1 MIRLLLKR
9 SELWRGRQ
17 LLKAFHGRSKG
28 DPAGA
33 CREEVNS
40 RCEGVAAWG
49 GCGGQEGKLLQLPLW
64 PWLHAA
70 PLSLSR
76 VHHPAPG
83 AAGTGPIAGMLGAW
97 LRHSWH
103 RHGAISS
110 VSEVVRLLPPLPLSN
125 PFSAAFKTQPL
136 CSWNCGWLPA
146 TGLCF
151 DFKDVGFAPFYHK
164 VQTGTAWL
172 RQNKF
177 CPGIKG
183 GQLFL
188 RLLPAAALLAARCLR
203 PGSANR

>member
-1 MIRLLLKR
+1 MVAPKETLPAPAEKRLIPGARVLL
-9 SELWRGRQ
+9 
-17 LLKAFHGRSKG
+17 H
-28 DPAGA
+28 
-33 CREEVNS
+33 
-40 RCEGVAAWG
+40 GVAAVG
-49 GCGGQEGKLLQLPLW
+49 RRGSSCSSHGSPGCVLLPF
-64 PWLHAA
+64 PSARC
-70 PLSLSR
+70 R
-76 VHHPAPG
+76 VHRPAPG
-83 AAGTGPIAGMLGAW
+83 AAGTGPIAGTLGAW

-110 VSEVVRLLPPLPLSN
+110 VSEVVRLLPPLPLST

-146 TGLCF
+146 TGPCF
-151 DFKDVGFAPFYHK
+151 DFKDVGFAPFHHK

-188 RLLPAAALLAARCLR
+188 RLLPAAALPAARCLR